1 MTALL
6 MYDLIEAQLR
16 IGGMIY
22 KATDLVADDGS
33 IYQLE
38 HNGKILNVM
47 HPNTVNTFIDMCTG
61 NGVPVI
67 PMDEF
72 TKAEREAFQRGRI
85 TAYAAGI

>member
-22 KATDLVADDGS
+22 KASDLVADDGT
-33 IYQLE
+33 IYQIE

-47 HPNTVNTFIDMCTG
+47 HPNTVNAFIDMCTG
-61 NGVPVI
+61 NGIPVI
-67 PMDEF
+67 PIDEF
-72 TKAEREAFQRGRI
+72 TKAEKEAFQHGRI
-85 TAYAAGI
+85 NPFATG